1 MPLPVAAVQAA
12 LTKGGGRCW
21 YCGLPLVPSSAD
33 FTIDHV
39 MPRSRGGTDLS
50 GNLVPACR
58 TCNTLKG
65 VGTIEEL
72 REKLAARAG
81 RFQPP
86 PGVIA
91 VVRPGG
97 TREAPRRMEPRELYE
112 FHFERAGLKP

>member
-12 LTKGGGRCW
+12 LAKGGGRRW
-21 YCGLPLVPSSAD
+21 YCGRPLVAASAD

-39 MPRSRGGTDLS
+39 IPRNRGGTDLS

-65 VGTIEEL
+65 TGTIEEL

-81 RFQPP
+81 RVQPP
-86 PGVIA
+86 PGLIA
-91 VVRPGG
+91 VARRGW
-97 TREAPRRMEPRELYE
+97 TRETPRRMEPRDLYE